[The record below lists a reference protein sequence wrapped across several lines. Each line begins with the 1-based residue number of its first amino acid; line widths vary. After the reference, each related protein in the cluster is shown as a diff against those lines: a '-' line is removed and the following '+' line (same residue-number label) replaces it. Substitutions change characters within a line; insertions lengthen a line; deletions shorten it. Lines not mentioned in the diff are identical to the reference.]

1 MNILQI
7 NASIQS
13 ASGQS
18 TRLANAFVA
27 FVSSVRVAQPSTE
40 IVVRDLARDP
50 VPHLDGERFGAFIT
64 KAEARSP
71 EQQAVVAYSDALIDE
86 VRAADLIVIGLPL
99 YNFGVPS
106 QLKAWIDHIARAGET
121 FRYTEKGP
129 IGLLGGKRAV
139 IFATRGGLHAGTP
152 TDTQTDY
159 IKTLLGFIG
168 ITDVEFVYAEGLAI
182 SEASKQESLDSAY
195 TAAHRLAGEV
205 APAPKARVADAFVV

>member
-13 ASGQS
+13 ANGQS
-18 TRLANAFVA
+18 TRLADAFVD
-27 FVSSVRVAQPSTE
+27 SVRAAQPDTKL
-40 IVVRDLARDP
+40 VVRDLARNA

-64 KAEARSP
+64 KPEARTA
-71 EQQAVVAYSDALIDE
+71 EQRAVVAYSDVLINE
-86 VRAADLIVIGLPL
+86 LRAADLLVIGLPL

-106 QLKAWIDHIARAGET
+106 QLKAWIDHVARAGET

-129 IGLLGGKRAV
+129 VGLLAGKRAV

-152 TDTQTDY
+152 TDTQTGY
-159 IKTLLGFIG
+159 IKTLLGFMG
-168 ITDVEFVYAEGLAI
+168 ITDVDFVYAEGLAI

-195 TAAHRLAGEV
+195 TAAHRLAGAV
-205 APAPKARVADAFVV
+205 APASKARVADAFAV